1 MDKTEMMKADI
12 ELQRALTALAV
23 MESVEEGREGIQA
36 GLDSVKSALEET
48 MARAM
53 TGEDG
58 TTVNPGAFVFARMD
72 YDVHKGSGM
81 FANSGSTKA
90 LMLMARLIDAEISK
104 HARAMGLCDCS
115 DCLMKMEIELAERYL
130 AKSSGVLEA

>member
-1 MDKTEMMKADI
+1 MDKTEMMEADI
-12 ELQRALTALAV
+12 EFQRALVALAV
-23 MESVEEGREGIQA
+23 RESVEEGREGIQA
-36 GLDSVKSALEET
+36 GLDSVKSVLEET

-81 FANSGSTKA
+81 FASSGSMKA
-90 LMLMARLIDAEISK
+90 LVLMARLIDAEISK
-104 HARAMGLCDCS
+104 RARAMGLCDCS
-115 DCLMKMEIELAERYL
+115 ECLTRMEIEMAEKYL